1 MKIYKPT
8 SPGRRNMTGIDYR
21 NLLTTSKPEKS
32 LTRGGK
38 RDVGR
43 NNAGRITV
51 RHKGG
56 GVKRLFRDV
65 TFDYKK
71 QGIPGRIATV
81 EYDPNRSAFISLVV
95 FRDGEKLYRLAAKNA
110 KVGDEIILSADAEQK
125 PGCGL
130 PLSMIQSGTPIF
142 NVEFKAGGGGKLARS
157 AGQSLEVVAQEG
169 ARTLVRMP
177 SKEVR
182 YLPSNA
188 WATIGTLTNEEYRFV
203 NYGKAGRNRRR
214 GIRPTVRGTAMNPV
228 DHPYGGGEGVQPQGT
243 KRPKNLWGRGTRGV
257 KTRDKKKYSRS
268 FIVSRR
274 TKSKKK

>member
-1 MKIYKPT
+1 
-8 SPGRRNMTGIDYR
+8 MTGIDYR
-21 NLLTTSKPEKS
+21 KLLTTSTPEKS
-32 LTRGGK
+32 LTRGRK
-38 RDVGR
+38 RAVGR
-43 NNAGRITV
+43 NNAGRITT

-56 GVKRLFRDV
+56 GVKRLYRDV

-71 QGIPGRIATV
+71 QGVPGRIATV

-95 FRDGEKLYRLAAKNA
+95 FKDGDKQYRLAAKDA
-110 KVGDEIILSADAEQK
+110 KVGDEIVISASAEQK
-125 PGCGL
+125 PGSAL

-157 AGQSLEVVAQEG
+157 AGQSLQVVAQEEK
-169 ARTLVRMP
+169 RTLVRMP

-203 NYGKAGRNRRR
+203 NWGKAGHSRRK

-257 KTRDKKKYSRS
+257 KTRDKKKYSRT

-274 TKSKKK
+274 TKNKKK